1 MTSIPFRIGH
11 GYDVHRLV
19 PDRDLILGGVKIPHE
34 TGLLGH
40 SDADVLTHAIMDA
53 LLGALALGDIGKLFP
68 DNDPAYKGAD
78 SLELAKAVI
87 REVRNRGWDVV
98 NIDATVL
105 AQAPKLAPHI
115 VSMREN
121 IAKALAIDVD
131 AVGVKATTEEKLGFT
146 GEKLGIA
153 AHAVCLLGRVSKDQ

>member
-1 MTSIPFRIGH
+1 MNSVPFRIGH

-78 SLELAKAVI
+78 SLVLAKAVVAEI
-87 REVRNRGWDVV
+87 RKRGWDIV

-121 IAKALAIDVD
+121 LAKALQINVD
-131 AVGVKATTEEKLGFT
+131 AVSVKATTEEKLGFT

-153 AHAVCLLGRVSKDQ
+153 AHAVCLLGQSKAE

>member
-1 MTSIPFRIGH
+1 MKSFPFRIGH

-78 SLELAKAVI
+78 SLMLARAVI
-87 REVRNRGWDVV
+87 REVRRHGWDVV

-115 VSMREN
+115 LAMRKN
-121 IAKALAIDVD
+121 LAQALEIDVE

-153 AHAVCLLGRVSKDQ
+153 AHAVCLLGRAEYEK

>member
-1 MTSIPFRIGH
+1 MSALPFRIGH

-40 SDADVLTHAIMDA
+40 SDADVLTHAVMDA

-78 SLELAKAVI
+78 SLHLAEAVI
-87 REVRNRGWDVV
+87 REISSRGWKIV

-115 VSMREN
+115 PQMREN
-121 IAKALAIDVD
+121 LARALQTEVD
-131 AVGVKATTEEKLGFT
+131 AISVKATTEEKLGFT

-153 AHAVCLLGRVSKDQ
+153 AHAVCLLERI